1 MQARLSCNSLSSVK
15 NEYKQKEKL
24 SLSPQLIRLSVLPTA
39 TKRAVTCAKE
49 RLSRADDR
57 CLSGHSARVSYTP
70 EAQIT
75 RVTIFNFGFGFNFT
89 FRFCFWFLIFCC
101 FDFLKFSVIV
111 FFFGFVF
118 NFCFRFCF

>member
-1 MQARLSCNSLSSVK
+1 MQARLSCNSLSSVR

-39 TKRAVTCAKE
+39 TKRAVTCVKE

-75 RVTIFNFGFGFNFT
+75 RVTIFNHFSILFNFT
-89 FRFCFWFLIFCC
+89 FRFCFLIFGC
-101 FDFLKFSVIV
+101 FDFLKFSVTV